1 MGFGAPETGLGHVK
15 AGKLKMLAVTG
26 DKRLKLLPDVPT
38 LTEQGIDMVMN
49 GWHGLFAPAKT
60 PDAILDKIEKD
71 AKRAFTTSKWLDL
84 LVQDGSETP
93 PNRTRAEFAKFIADE
108 HAFWGRKLK
117 ELKIEME

>member
-15 AGKLKMLAVTG
+15 AGKLEMLAVTG

-49 GWHGLFAPAKT
+49 GWHGLFAPASMARSSTRSRRRKW
-60 PDAILDKIEKD
+60 ALSV
-71 AKRAFTTSKWLDL
+71 SKWLDL

-93 PNRTRAEFAKFIADE
+93 PDRTRAEFAKFIADE
-108 HAFWGRKLK
+108 HAFRGRKLK